1 MNRSVGCCS
10 NTHAKNFEI
19 ILIVGFFFAI
29 SILIIN
35 FIFTLW
41 WFKLSYPLFIIE
53 IGMLALN
60 AISFFLSI
68 ILRIWRNNGSVL
80 NANFSSSISVSYF
93 LLVLVIINLLSSIA
107 EEVLFSFVSSYLSI
121 FSKFLD
127 IMKLLYID
135 SQKFF
140 EKFDEMDD
148 LENKMEKKE
157 KILKKIMKKNF
168 EEKLLVFLYDD
179 EIRNNYVDN
188 IDNIDNLKNKI
199 TILNILSW
207 ISINFNIFIQFL
219 FLIFI
224 PILISR
230 IKLRSD
236 YGYPIIETS
245 IQSNQNRM
253 LGQANNNVG
262 MLANDI
268 NDNNYNNIIGQKKIR
283 GSKKLKGEQVYNLK
297 SDQIKIAKS
306 KKKKI
311 KH

>member
-93 LLVLVIINLLSSIA
+93 LLVLVIINILSSIA

-121 FSKFLD
+121 SSKFLD
-127 IMKLLYID
+127 IMKLLYIAP
-135 SQKFF
+135 QKFF

-168 EEKLLVFLYDD
+168 KEKLLDFLYDD
-179 EIRNNYVDN
+179 ERRNNYV
-188 IDNIDNLKNKI
+188 DNIDNLKNKI

-230 IKLRSD
+230 IKLRSNF
-236 YGYPIIETS
+236 GYPIIESS

-262 MLANDI
+262 ILTNDLNNNI
-268 NDNNYNNIIGQKKIR
+268 NNNIIGQKKKR
-283 GSKKLKGEQVYNLK
+283 NSKKLKGEQVYSLK
-297 SDQIKIAKS
+297 SEQIKIAKS

>member
-35 FIFTLW
+35 LIFTLW
-41 WFKLSYPLFIIE
+41 CFKLSYPLFIIE
-53 IGMLALN
+53 IGMLAFN
-60 AISFFLSI
+60 ALGFILSI
-68 ILRIWRNNGSVL
+68 ILRIWRNNGSVI
-80 NANFSSSISVSYF
+80 NANFSSSISVSFF

-121 FSKFLD
+121 FYKILD
-127 IMKLLYID
+127 ILMGD
-135 SQKFF
+135 S
-140 EKFDEMDD
+140 DENEGELED
-148 LENKMEKKE
+148 LANEFEKKE

-168 EEKLLVFLYDD
+168 DEKLFSFLD
-179 EIRNNYVDN
+179 EDEDNNFEDRVDKV
-188 IDNIDNLKNKI
+188 KNKI
-199 TILNILSW
+199 TILNIVSW

-262 MLANDI
+262 ILTNDI
-268 NDNNYNNIIGQKKIR
+268 NNNINNNIIGQKKIR

>member
-19 ILIVGFFFAI
+19 TLIVGFFFAI

-68 ILRIWRNNGSVL
+68 ILRIWRNNGSVI
-80 NANFSSSISVSYF
+80 NTNFSSSISVSFF

-107 EEVLFSFVSSYLSI
+107 EEVLFSFASSYLSVFYKI
-121 FSKFLD
+121 LD
-127 IMKLLYID
+127 ILMGD
-135 SQKFF
+135 S
-140 EKFDEMDD
+140 DENEGELED
-148 LENKMEKKE
+148 LANEFEKKE

-168 EEKLLVFLYDD
+168 DEKLFSFLDEDDDD
-179 EIRNNYVDN
+179 EDNNFEDRVDKV
-188 IDNIDNLKNKI
+188 KNKI
-199 TILNILSW
+199 TILNIVSW

-262 MLANDI
+262 ILTNDI
-268 NDNNYNNIIGQKKIR
+268 NNNINNNIIGQKKKR
-283 GSKKLKGEQVYNLK
+283 NSKKLKGEQVYNLK

>member
-53 IGMLALN
+53 IGMLAFN
-60 AISFFLSI
+60 ALGFILSI
-68 ILRIWRNNGSVL
+68 ILRIWRNNGSVI
-80 NANFSSSISVSYF
+80 NANFSSSISVSFF

-107 EEVLFSFVSSYLSI
+107 EEVLFSFASSYLSVFYKI
-121 FSKFLD
+121 LD
-127 IMKLLYID
+127 ILMGD
-135 SQKFF
+135 S
-140 EKFDEMDD
+140 DENEGELED
-148 LENKMEKKE
+148 LANEFEKKE

-168 EEKLLVFLYDD
+168 DEKLFSFLD
-179 EIRNNYVDN
+179 EDEDNNFEDRVDKV
-188 IDNIDNLKNKI
+188 KNKI
-199 TILNILSW
+199 TILNIVSW

-262 MLANDI
+262 ILTNDI
-268 NDNNYNNIIGQKKIR
+268 NNNINNNIIGQKKKR
-283 GSKKLKGEQVYNLK
+283 NSKKLKGEQVYSLK
-297 SDQIKIAKS
+297 SEQIKIAKS

>member
-35 FIFTLW
+35 LIFTLW
-41 WFKLSYPLFIIE
+41 CFKLSYPLFIIE
-53 IGMLALN
+53 IGMLAFN
-60 AISFFLSI
+60 ALGFILSI
-68 ILRIWRNNGSVL
+68 ILRIWRNNGSVI
-80 NANFSSSISVSYF
+80 NANFSSSISVSFF

-121 FSKFLD
+121 FYKILD
-127 IMKLLYID
+127 ILMGD
-135 SQKFF
+135 S
-140 EKFDEMDD
+140 DENEGELED
-148 LENKMEKKE
+148 LANEFEKKE

-168 EEKLLVFLYDD
+168 DEKLFSFLD
-179 EIRNNYVDN
+179 EDEDNNFEDRVDKV
-188 IDNIDNLKNKI
+188 KNKI

-262 MLANDI
+262 ILTNDI
-268 NDNNYNNIIGQKKIR
+268 NNNINNNIIGQKKIR

>member
-35 FIFTLW
+35 LIFTLW

-53 IGMLALN
+53 IGMLAFN
-60 AISFFLSI
+60 ALGFILSI
-68 ILRIWRNNGSVL
+68 ILRIWRNNGSVI
-80 NANFSSSISVSYF
+80 NANFSSSISVSFF
-93 LLVLVIINLLSSIA
+93 LLVLVIISLLSSIA

-121 FSKFLD
+121 FYKILD
-127 IMKLLYID
+127 ILMGD
-135 SQKFF
+135 S
-140 EKFDEMDD
+140 DENEGELED
-148 LENKMEKKE
+148 LANEFEKKE

-168 EEKLLVFLYDD
+168 DEKLFSFLD
-179 EIRNNYVDN
+179 EDEDNNFEDRVDKV
-188 IDNIDNLKNKI
+188 KNKI
-199 TILNILSW
+199 TILNIVSW

-262 MLANDI
+262 ILTNDI
-268 NDNNYNNIIGQKKIR
+268 NNNINNNIIGQKKKR
-283 GSKKLKGEQVYNLK
+283 NSKKLKGEQVYSLK
-297 SDQIKIAKS
+297 SEQIKIAKS

>member
-35 FIFTLW
+35 LIFTLW
-41 WFKLSYPLFIIE
+41 CFKLSYPLFIIE
-53 IGMLALN
+53 IGMLAFN
-60 AISFFLSI
+60 ALGFILSI
-68 ILRIWRNNGSVL
+68 ILRIWRNNGSVI
-80 NANFSSSISVSYF
+80 NANFSSSISVSFF
-93 LLVLVIINLLSSIA
+93 LLVLVIISLLSSIA

-121 FSKFLD
+121 FYKILD
-127 IMKLLYID
+127 ILMGD
-135 SQKFF
+135 S
-140 EKFDEMDD
+140 DENEGELED
-148 LENKMEKKE
+148 LANEFEKKE

-168 EEKLLVFLYDD
+168 DEKLFSFLDEDDDD
-179 EIRNNYVDN
+179 EDEDNNFEDRVDKV
-188 IDNIDNLKNKI
+188 KNKI

-236 YGYPIIETS
+236 FGYPIIETS

-262 MLANDI
+262 ILTNDI
-268 NDNNYNNIIGQKKIR
+268 NNINNNNIIGQKKKR
-283 GSKKLKGEQVYNLK
+283 NSKKLKGEQAYSLK
-297 SDQIKIAKS
+297 SEQIKIAKS

>member
-93 LLVLVIINLLSSIA
+93 LLVLVIINILSSIA

-127 IMKLLYID
+127 IMKLLYIAP
-135 SQKFF
+135 QKFF

-168 EEKLLVFLYDD
+168 EEKLLDFLYDD
-179 EIRNNYVDN
+179 ERRNNYV
-188 IDNIDNLKNKI
+188 DNIDNLKNKI

-236 YGYPIIETS
+236 FGYPIIETS

-262 MLANDI
+262 ILTNDI
-268 NDNNYNNIIGQKKIR
+268 NNTNNYNNNIIGQKKKR
-283 GSKKLKGEQVYNLK
+283 NSKKLKGEQVYSLK